1 MKDYINIYTLILTI
15 DMKSI
20 DNRLFSALVRAMFA
34 IGMLG
39 ASLAASAADNV
50 DSEGYPVMYVRGAF
64 GGWGVDE
71 AYRMTRQGDV
81 YTITLPK
88 LDGEF
93 KFSGTDWQFNYGG
106 NSSTPV
112 IDREMTVAAIQDGVN
127 YRADNLAD
135 VTFSFTLVTDGDR
148 LGASKVT
155 VTTSASSAVSGLSG
169 TLPVLYVNVYADA
182 DRTQFDDE
190 ILSKDLAH
198 KNYFSNSEYW
208 LDDPTGELSVGSK
221 SEPLPLEIKARGNWT
236 RRGYAKKPFKIKLGS
251 KQSLLGLS
259 KSKHF
264 ALLAHADDN
273 WGYMRNFAGF
283 NLGKRIGLPWTP
295 SQQPVE
301 LVVNGDYRGIYFLTE
316 SIRVDKDRVNISSLA
331 DNETD
336 PELITGGYLV
346 ELDNYDETNQ
356 IRLTEQSFVGNQQ
369 LDRLRITFDTP
380 EEYSDAQ
387 RNFVTSQFEAMNAAV
402 GSCSDELWTYMDL
415 DDAARYYLVEEIMSH
430 AESYHG
436 STYLYLDRGD
446 GETWHFSPL
455 WDFGQAFVAP
465 TDGFFYDHDPYGN
478 TWIPSMRANPT
489 FNAKV
494 SQLWLS
500 FMREGFDG
508 LYDDMEEY
516 SRLIAEAARA
526 DRRRWKDASVPA
538 GGAPVA
544 DNSDMTRRCQA
555 AISHIKAK
563 TEWLKTHFGDYS
575 AAIDAVETDP
585 LDAPTEYF
593 NLQGIRVAAPTA
605 PGLYIRRRANLT
617 DKIIVR

>member
-1 MKDYINIYTLILTI
+1 MI
-15 DMKSI
+15 DMKTI
-20 DNRLFSALVRAMFA
+20 DNRMYSALCRAIIA
-34 IGMLG
+34 VCMLG
-39 ASLAASAADNV
+39 MSLSASAADNV
-50 DSEGYPVMYVRGAF
+50 DSEGYPVMYVRGSF

-93 KFSGTDWQFNYGG
+93 KFSGTDWQYNYGG
-106 NSSTPV
+106 NTSTPV
-112 IDREMTVAAIQDGVN
+112 IDGWMTVVAVQDGVN
-127 YRADNLAD
+127 YRADNLTD
-135 VTFSFTLVTDGDR
+135 VTFSFTLVTDGER
-148 LGASKVT
+148 LGASNVSVST
-155 VTTSASSAVSGLSG
+155 AVSGLSG

-182 DRTQFDDE
+182 DRMQFDDE
-190 ILSKDLAH
+190 IISKDLAH

-208 LDDPTGELSVGSK
+208 LDDPTGESSVGSRL
-221 SEPLPLEIKARGNWT
+221 EPLPLEIKARGNWT
-236 RRGYAKKPFKIKLGS
+236 RRGFAKKPFKVKLGA

-273 WGYMRNFAGF
+273 WGYMRNFTGF

-295 SQQPVE
+295 SQQPIE

-316 SIRVDKDRVNISSLA
+316 SIRVDKNRINISSLA

-336 PELITGGYLV
+336 PELITGGYIV

-356 IRLTEQSFVGNQQ
+356 ICLTEQSFVSNQHI
-369 LDRLRITFDTP
+369 DYLRITFDTP

-387 RNFVTSQFEAMNAAV
+387 RSFVTAQFEAMNAAV

-415 DDAARYYLVEEIMSH
+415 DDAARYYLVEEIMSD

-455 WDFGQAFVAP
+455 WDFGQAFLAP

-508 LYDDMEEY
+508 LYDDMEAY
-516 SRLIAEAARA
+516 SRQIADAARA
-526 DRRRWKDASVPA
+526 DRNRWKDSPVPD
-538 GGAPVA
+538 GGSAVA
-544 DNSDMTRRCQA
+544 DNSDMTKRCQA
-555 AISHIKAK
+555 AINHIKAK
-563 TEWLKTHFGDYS
+563 TEWLKIHFGDYS
-575 AAIDAVETDP
+575 AAIDDVEIDP

-593 NLQGIRVAAPTA
+593 NLQGIRIDNPTA